1 MGKLKEQMSMSRH
14 ERQGALVV
22 LALILVV
29 VSALWAAK
37 AHHAPVP
44 PAERAALL
52 QWAAEADSARKLAAS
67 RDSIET
73 VHKKGQKKSHK
84 ARQHKPG
91 KKHEP
96 RHAPSPNRQPTQ
108 VPHF

>member
-1 MGKLKEQMSMSRH
+1 MSRH

-52 QWAAEADSARKLAAS
+52 QWAAEADSARRLAAS
-67 RDSIET
+67 RDSIEK

-84 ARQHKPG
+84 ARQHKPD

>member
-1 MGKLKEQMSMSRH
+1 M
-14 ERQGALVV
+14 V

-52 QWAAEADSARKLAAS
+52 QWAAEADSARRLAAS
-67 RDSIET
+67 RDSIEK

-84 ARQHKPG
+84 ARQHKPD